1 MMHAHIY
8 TYAYTYTCVCIQ
20 TDHDH
25 DHMHDIYIYILYMS
39 IRAISRID
47 VSFKERELQGNDHD
61 LRMPKFIGRGA

>member
-1 MMHAHIY
+1 MRIY
-8 TYAYTYTCVCIQ
+8 IRTRIRIHVYVYKLIMIMIIC
-20 TDHDH
+20 
-25 DHMHDIYIYILYMS
+25 MIYIYILYMS